1 MQPLLVV
8 LLASLVPHPSLG
20 TGEAGRQRRGTRA
33 KNTFQ
38 KRGVIKDVTQLKKE
52 GEVASYL
59 LGTLTP
65 FPGTKCELFGVQYC
79 HGMVAR

>member
-1 MQPLLVV
+1 MQPVV
-8 LLASLVPHPSLG
+8 VLLLASLVPHPSLG

-52 GEVASYL
+52 GEVASDLYWYL
-59 LGTLTP
+59 NT
-65 FPGTKCELFGVQYC
+65 FPRHKV
-79 HGMVAR
+79 

>member
-1 MQPLLVV
+1 MQPVV
-8 LLASLVPHPSLG
+8 VLLLASLVPHPSLG

-59 LGTLTP
+59 YWYFST
-65 FPGTKCELFGVQYC
+65 FPRHKVCAVWGAVLPWDGC
-79 HGMVAR
+79 